1 MRRDIRLSANRR
13 KRFLREIRSIST
25 SGKSKKVNKRKILVK
40 IAYCK
45 KCDKPLKGIPTMP
58 LSGIRI
64 IKVLAKELCNKCA
77 RTKKKINL
85 VKIGNKIVK
94 SKPAGIINEKTDIER
109 ILDLAWQSGEK
120 IRRKISKGSIIRK
133 KQ

>member
-1 MRRDIRLSANRR
+1 
-13 KRFLREIRSIST
+13 
-25 SGKSKKVNKRKILVK
+25 
-40 IAYCK
+40 
-45 KCDKPLKGIPTMP
+45 
-58 LSGIRI
+58 
-64 IKVLAKELCNKCA
+64 
-77 RTKKKINL
+77 L